1 VIVFQLPMIVADFTP
16 MHHETIV
23 VSSAPAG
30 GALAG
35 GGCRDP
41 E

>member
-1 VIVFQLPMIVADFTP
+1 MTYLSFTP

-23 VSSAPAG
+23 VSFAPAD

-41 E
+41 EQGL